1 MTSAPVRPLTP
12 AAPEGTLQGTAHWL
26 EELDQPLVCVGV
38 RQETHDVMSFTLRV
52 DEPSMLRF
60 DPGQYLTLTA
70 EIDGELLSRCYTI
83 ASAPTRPDSL
93 SITVKRVPDG
103 PVSNWLHDHVGRGT
117 RLWVTGPN
125 GRFSTARHPAKR
137 YLFLSA
143 GSGITPLM
151 SMVRTATDLA
161 STSDI
166 TFVHSARTPADIIFR
181 AELAHLQSSRDGFRV
196 VAVCERDSD
205 VEAWHGPRGRLS
217 LPLLREAVPDL
228 VEREVFTCG
237 PAPYMDAVR
246 SLLAQAGV
254 DPSRCHE
261 ESFDFTKAAAADT
274 PVPGAPSAQAGTS
287 AYSVELRRSAR
298 TISCDAG
305 TSILSAAALAGLTL
319 PSSCGEGVCGTCK
332 STLISGNVEM
342 NHGGGIRKREIEQN
356 KILPC
361 CSTPTT
367 DIVVDV

>member
-1 MTSAPVRPLTP
+1 MTSAPVRPSTP
-12 AAPEGTLQGTAHWL
+12 DAPLGVQTGPARWR
-26 EELDQPLVCVGV
+26 EEIDQPLVCVGV
-38 RQETHDVMSFTLRV
+38 RQETHDVVSLTLRA
-52 DEPSMLRF
+52 DEPTMLRF
-60 DPGQYLTLTA
+60 DSGQYLTLTA

-93 SITVKRVPDG
+93 SITVKRVAGG
-103 PVSNWLHDHVGRGT
+103 PVSNWLHDHVRTGT
-117 RLWVTGPN
+117 RLWVTGPH
-125 GRFSTARHPAKR
+125 GRFSTTQHPATR

-151 SMVRTATDLA
+151 SMSRTAADLA
-161 STSDI
+161 ARSDI

-181 AELAHLQSSRDGFRV
+181 AELANLQASHDGFRV
-196 VAVCERDSD
+196 VTVCEQDSD

-228 VEREVFTCG
+228 TEREVFTCG

-246 SLLAQAGV
+246 SLLAQAGA

-261 ESFDFTKAAAADT
+261 ESFDFTNAAAADA
-274 PVPGAPSAQAGTS
+274 PVPGAPAAQAEKGAHS
-287 AYSVELRRSAR
+287 IELRRSAR

-305 TSILSAAALAGLTL
+305 TSILTAAALAGLTL
-319 PSSCGEGVCGTCK
+319 PSSCREGVCGTCK
-332 STLISGNVEM
+332 STLVSGDVEM
-342 NHGGGIRKREIEQN
+342 NHGGGIRKREIDQN
-356 KILPC
+356 KILLC

>member
-1 MTSAPVRPLTP
+1 MTSTPVRPPLWR
-12 AAPEGTLQGTAHWL
+12 EDV
-26 EELDQPLVCVGV
+26 DQPLVCVGV
-38 RQETHDVMSFTLRV
+38 QQETHDVVSFTLRA
-52 DEPSMLRF
+52 DEPTMLRF
-60 DPGQYLTLTA
+60 DPGQYITVTVDV
-70 EIDGELLSRCYTI
+70 DGVLLSRCYTI

-93 SITVKRVPDG
+93 TITVKRVAGG
-103 PVSNWLHDHVGRGT
+103 PVSNWLHDHVQAGT
-117 RLWVTGPN
+117 RLWVTGPH
-125 GRFSTARHPAKR
+125 GRFSTAQHPARK

-151 SMVRTATDLA
+151 SMARTASDLA
-161 STSDI
+161 PNSDI

-181 AELAHLQSSRDGFRV
+181 AELAQLQASHDGFRV
-196 VAVCERDSD
+196 VAVCEQDSD

-217 LPLLREAVPDL
+217 LPLLRQAVPDL
-228 VEREVFTCG
+228 TAREIFTCG

-246 SLLAQAGV
+246 SLLALAGA

-261 ESFDFTKAAAADT
+261 ESFDFAKAAAADG
-274 PVPGAPSAQAGTS
+274 PVPGAPSAQAETS
-287 AYSVELRRSAR
+287 AHSIELRRSAR
-298 TISCDAG
+298 TVSCAAG
-305 TSILSAAALAGLTL
+305 TSILTAAALAGVTL

-332 STLISGNVEM
+332 STLVSGNVDM

-356 KILPC
+356 KILLC

>member
-1 MTSAPVRPLTP
+1 MTSAPVRPAL
-12 AAPEGTLQGTAHWL
+12 WR
-26 EELDQPLVCVGV
+26 EEIDEPLVCVDI
-38 RQETHDVMSFTLRV
+38 RHETHDVMTFTLRA
-52 DEPSMLRF
+52 DEPTMLRF

-70 EIDGELLSRCYTI
+70 EIQGEILSRCYTI

-93 SITVKRVPDG
+93 SITVKRVPGG
-103 PVSNWLHDHVGRGT
+103 PFSNWLHDHVETGT
-117 RLWVTGPN
+117 RLRVTGPH
-125 GRFSTARHPAKR
+125 GRFSTAQHPARK

-151 SMVRTATDLA
+151 SMARTAADLA
-161 STSDI
+161 SPGDI

-181 AELAHLQSSRDGFRV
+181 AELSHLQAGREWFRV
-196 VAVCERDSD
+196 VAVCEQDSD
-205 VEAWHGPRGRLS
+205 VESWHGPRGRLS
-217 LPLLREAVPDL
+217 LEHLSEAVPDL
-228 VEREVFTCG
+228 TEREVFTCG

-246 SLLAQAGV
+246 RLLTQAGV

-261 ESFDFTKAAAADT
+261 ESFDLTNAAADGGA
-274 PVPGAPSAQAGTS
+274 VPPSAQPETGAHS
-287 AYSVELRRSAR
+287 IELRRSAR

-305 TSILSAAALAGLTL
+305 TSILTAAALAGVTL

-332 STLISGNVEM
+332 STLVSGDVEM

-356 KILPC
+356 KILLC

>member
-1 MTSAPVRPLTP
+1 MTSAPVRPAL
-12 AAPEGTLQGTAHWL
+12 WR
-26 EELDQPLVCVGV
+26 EEIDQPLVCIGV
-38 RQETHDVMSFTLRV
+38 RQETHDVVSFTLRA
-52 DEPSMLRF
+52 DEPTMLRF
-60 DPGQYLTLTA
+60 DPGQYVTLTA

-93 SITVKRVPDG
+93 SITVKRVAGG
-103 PVSNWLHDHVGRGT
+103 PVSNWLHDHVQTGT
-117 RLWVTGPN
+117 RLWVTGPH
-125 GRFSTARHPAKR
+125 GRFSTAQHPARK

-151 SMVRTATDLA
+151 SMARTAADLA

-181 AELAHLQSSRDGFRV
+181 AELAHLQASHDGFRV
-196 VAVCERDSD
+196 VAVCEQDSD

-228 VEREVFTCG
+228 AEREVFTCG

-261 ESFDFTKAAAADT
+261 ESFDFTKAAAADG
-274 PVPGAPSAQAGTS
+274 PVPGAPSAQAETS
-287 AYSVELRRSAR
+287 AHSIELRRSAR

-305 TSILSAAALAGLTL
+305 TSILTAAALAGVTL

-332 STLISGNVEM
+332 STLDLGRRRDEPRRRDPQA
-342 NHGGGIRKREIEQN
+342 GDRAEQDPSVLLHPDN
-356 KILPC
+356 
-361 CSTPTT
+361 
-367 DIVVDV
+367 

>member
-1 MTSAPVRPLTP
+1 
-12 AAPEGTLQGTAHWL
+12 
-26 EELDQPLVCVGV
+26 
-38 RQETHDVMSFTLRV
+38 MSFTLRA
-52 DEPSMLRF
+52 DEPTMLRF

-93 SITVKRVPDG
+93 SITVKRVPGG
-103 PVSNWLHDHVGRGT
+103 PVSNWLHDHVRPGT

-125 GRFSTARHPAKR
+125 GRFSTAQHPAKR

-151 SMVRTATDLA
+151 SMVARRPTLLRRVTSRSCTAPALPLTSSSALSLHSLQA
-161 STSDI
+161 S
-166 TFVHSARTPADIIFR
+166 H
-181 AELAHLQSSRDGFRV
+181 DGFRV
-196 VAVCERDSD
+196 VAVCEQDSD

-228 VEREVFTCG
+228 TEREVFTCG

-261 ESFDFTKAAAADT
+261 ESFDFTKAAAADA
-274 PVPGAPSAQAGTS
+274 PVPGAPSAQAETS
-287 AYSVELRRSAR
+287 AHSIELRRSAR

-305 TSILSAAALAGLTL
+305 TSILSCRRARRPDPPVILRRGRLRHVQEHAHLGQRRDEPRGRDPQAGDRAEQD
-319 PSSCGEGVCGTCK
+319 PSV
-332 STLISGNVEM
+332 LLHPDN
-342 NHGGGIRKREIEQN
+342 
-356 KILPC
+356 
-361 CSTPTT
+361 
-367 DIVVDV
+367 

>member
-1 MTSAPVRPLTP
+1 MTSAPVRPAL
-12 AAPEGTLQGTAHWL
+12 WR
-26 EELDQPLVCVGV
+26 EELDRPLVCVGV
-38 RQETHDVMSFTLRV
+38 RQETHDVMSFTLRA
-52 DEPSMLRF
+52 DEPTMLRF
-60 DPGQYLTLTA
+60 DPGQYVTLTA
-70 EIDGELLSRCYTI
+70 EIDGKLLSRCYTI

-93 SITVKRVPDG
+93 TITVKRVPDG
-103 PVSNWLHDHVGRGT
+103 PVSNWLHDHVQTGT
-117 RLWVTGPN
+117 RLWVAGPN
-125 GRFSTARHPAKR
+125 GRFSAAQHPAQR

-151 SMVRTATDLA
+151 SMVRTASDLA

-181 AELAHLQSSRDGFRV
+181 AELAHLQTSHDGFRV
-196 VAVCERDSD
+196 VAICERDSD

-217 LPLLREAVPDL
+217 LALLREAVPDL
-228 VEREVFTCG
+228 MEREVFTCG
-237 PAPYMDAVR
+237 PAPYMDGVR

-254 DPSRCHE
+254 DPTRCHE
-261 ESFDFTKAAAADT
+261 ESFDFTKAAEADGT
-274 PVPGAPSAQAGTS
+274 ASAAPSAQAETS
-287 AYSVELRRSAR
+287 AHSIELRRSAR

-305 TSILSAAALAGLTL
+305 TSILSAAALAGVTL

-356 KILPC
+356 KILLC
-361 CSTPTT
+361 SSTPTT
-367 DIVVDV
+367 DLVVDA

>member
-1 MTSAPVRPLTP
+1 MTSAPVRPDL
-12 AAPEGTLQGTAHWL
+12 WR
-26 EELDQPLVCVGV
+26 EEIDQPLVCVGV
-38 RQETHDVMSFTLRV
+38 RQETHDVMSFTLRA
-52 DEPSMLRF
+52 DEPTMLRF

-93 SITVKRVPDG
+93 CITVKRVADG
-103 PVSNWLHDHVGRGT
+103 PVSNWLHDHVRTGT
-117 RLWVTGPN
+117 RLWVSGPH
-125 GRFSTARHPAKR
+125 GRFSTVQHPAAKH
-137 YLFLSA
+137 LFLSA

-151 SMVRTATDLA
+151 SMARTAADLA
-161 STSDI
+161 SIADI
-166 TFVHSARTPADIIFR
+166 TFVHSARTPDDIIFR
-181 AELAHLQSSRDGFRV
+181 AELAHLQASRDGFRV
-196 VAVCERDSD
+196 VALCERDCER
-205 VEAWHGPRGRLS
+205 EAWHGPRGRLS
-217 LPLLREAVPDL
+217 LALLREAVPDL
-228 VEREVFTCG
+228 AEREVFTCG

-246 SLLAQAGV
+246 GLLAQAGV

-261 ESFDFTKAAAADT
+261 ESFDFTRAAAADG
-274 PVPGAPSAQAGTS
+274 PVAGAPSAQAETS
-287 AYSVELRRSAR
+287 THSIELRRSAR

-305 TSILSAAALAGLTL
+305 TSILTAAALAGMTL

-356 KILPC
+356 KILLC
-361 CSTPTT
+361 SSTPTT

>member
-1 MTSAPVRPLTP
+1 MTSAPVRPVL
-12 AAPEGTLQGTAHWL
+12 WR
-26 EELDQPLVCVGV
+26 EEIDQPLVCVGV
-38 RQETHDVMSFTLRV
+38 QQETHDVISFTLRA
-52 DEPSMLRF
+52 DETTMLRF
-60 DPGQYLTLTA
+60 DAGQHLTLTA

-93 SITVKRVPDG
+93 SITVKRVADG
-103 PVSNWLHDHVGRGT
+103 PFSNWLHDHVRIGT
-117 RLWVTGPN
+117 RLWVTGPH
-125 GRFSTARHPAKR
+125 GRFSTAQHPAKR

-151 SMVRTATDLA
+151 SMARTAADLV

-166 TFVHSARTPADIIFR
+166 AFVHSARTPADIIFR
-181 AELAHLQSSRDGFRV
+181 AELARLQASHGGFRV
-196 VAVCERDSD
+196 VAVCEQDCEG
-205 VEAWHGPRGRLS
+205 EAWHGPRGRLG

-228 VEREVFTCG
+228 TEREVFTCG

-246 SLLAQAGV
+246 SLLGQAGV

-261 ESFDFTKAAAADT
+261 ESFDFTKAAAADGA
-274 PVPGAPSAQAGTS
+274 VPCIPSAQAETS
-287 AYSVELRRSAR
+287 VHSIELRRSAR
-298 TISCDAG
+298 TIPCDAG
-305 TSILSAAALAGLTL
+305 TSILTAAALAGVTL

-356 KILPC
+356 KILLC

>member
-1 MTSAPVRPLTP
+1 MTSAPVRPAL
-12 AAPEGTLQGTAHWL
+12 WR
-26 EELDQPLVCVGV
+26 EEIDQPLACVGV
-38 RQETHDVMSFTLRV
+38 RHETHDVMTFTLRAE
-52 DEPSMLRF
+52 EPTMLRF

-93 SITVKRVPDG
+93 SITVKRVAGG
-103 PVSNWLHDHVGRGT
+103 PFSNWLHDNVRTGT
-117 RLWVTGPN
+117 RLWVTGPH
-125 GRFSTARHPAKR
+125 GRFSTAHHPARK

-151 SMVRTATDLA
+151 SMARAAADLA
-161 STSDI
+161 STSDT

-181 AELAHLQSSRDGFRV
+181 AELAGIHVSRDGFRV
-196 VAVCERDSD
+196 VAICEQDSD
-205 VEAWHGPRGRLS
+205 VEAWPGPRGRLS
-217 LPLLREAVPDL
+217 LEHLSEAVPDL
-228 VEREVFTCG
+228 TEREVFTCG

-261 ESFDFTKAAAADT
+261 ESFDFTKAAAVDGT
-274 PVPGAPSAQAGTS
+274 VPGAPSAQPETGEHS
-287 AYSVELRRSAR
+287 IELRRSAR

-305 TSILSAAALAGLTL
+305 TSILTAAALAGVTL

-332 STLISGNVEM
+332 STLVSGNVEM
-342 NHGGGIRKREIEQN
+342 NHRGGIRKREIEQN
-356 KILPC
+356 KILLC